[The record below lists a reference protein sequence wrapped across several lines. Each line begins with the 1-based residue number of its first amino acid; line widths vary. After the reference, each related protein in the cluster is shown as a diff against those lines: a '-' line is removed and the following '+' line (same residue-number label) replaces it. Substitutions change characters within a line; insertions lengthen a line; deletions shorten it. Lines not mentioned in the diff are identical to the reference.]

1 MSGGF
6 FGNTEETMRRIRSL
20 KVWAIMGVVAAIAIV
35 GLLTAESLSTTGPT
49 TKQPAAEFAPA
60 KAEFEETRYDI
71 SPSPVIEPNPRFFY
85 GAGDGSNGSYNEP
98 QRR

>member
-1 MSGGF
+1 MW
-6 FGNTEETMRRIRSL
+6 RIRSL
-20 KVWAIMGVVAAIAIV
+20 KVWAIIGVVAAIAMV
-35 GLLTAESLSTTGPT
+35 GFLSAESLSTTGPI

-71 SPSPVIEPNPRFFY
+71 SPSPVIEPNPSFFY
-85 GAGDGSNGSYNEP
+85 GAGDGSNGSYDEP